1 MQQMDFDNTLGR
13 YIGQLNTALSMAL
26 NQELQR
32 AKVDVTSEQFRL
44 LTHLWKED
52 GLSQI
57 ILAER
62 TGRDRGSITRM
73 LDILEN
79 KGFTVRVADKNDRR
93 INNIYLTKKGRSIQL
108 GAVSCAQVVL
118 SKITEGFSE
127 SERKELHQLLKKA
140 SENFER

>member
-127 SERKELHQLLKKA
+127 SERKELHCLLKRALK
-140 SENFER
+140 NFER

>member
-93 INNIYLTKKGRSIQL
+93 INNIYLTKKGQSIQSS
-108 GAVSCAQVVL
+108 AVSCAQVVL